1 MGILAEDVQRVRETT
16 DLVALAAEHIQLKRV
31 GRSVTGLCPF
41 HTEKSPSFSISPE
54 KGVFY
59 CVDTRA
65 VKPFPKPVT
74 LATVKADAKLKSMKL
89 AREPRLSVQPVNDEE
104 WKQICRMGG
113 VKD

>member
-16 DLVALAAEHIQLKRV
+16 DLVALAGEHIALKRV

-59 CVDTRA
+59 CLAGETRVLTSEGARPIRELAGGIHRILTTGSKWVDA
-65 VKPFPKPVT
+65 PF
-74 LATVKADAKLKSMKL
+74 S
-89 AREPRLSVQPVNDEE
+89 
-104 WKQICRMGG
+104 
-113 VKD
+113 